1 MKQLE
6 VSSCES
12 LAKCPIRRSRI
23 VGDDKAAITCC
34 DLKREGLT
42 INVRVALPVLF
53 SIKRHH
59 LPTSSRPFDG
69 DRHRISSPSNIG
81 YQHKVEV

>member
-34 DLKREGLT
+34 DLKRESLT
-42 INVRVALPVLF
+42 IHVKVALPVLAP
-53 SIKRHH
+53 IARHH

-69 DRHRISSPSNIG
+69 DRHHISRTSNIG
-81 YQHKVEV
+81 YQHKIEV